1 MSDSAIR
8 RIQVRK
14 SASRY
19 RHAPG
24 DIEEY
29 VATFF
34 RLLRRVSEHSITA
47 RRPKCDEHGAGE
59 RTLLTFDK
67 QQNANAAR
75 APHLLVVGYELNRVN
90 LGSAAKILL
99 SRRARIALAIRS

>member
-14 SASRY
+14 SASRS

-34 RLLRRVSEHSITA
+34 RLLRRVAEHSIPA

-75 APHLLVVGYELNRVN
+75 APRRRGGGGGRGR
-90 LGSAAKILL
+90 GSGGGAAGGG
-99 SRRARIALAIRS
+99 RGGRARGARAIR

>member
-14 SASRY
+14 SASRS

-34 RLLRRVSEHSITA
+34 RLLRRVAEHSIPA

-90 LGSAAKILL
+90 IGSVVFFLFCWWV
-99 SRRARIALAIRS
+99 RFALVFCL